1 MQNLD
6 TFEARTAA
14 TLQFL
19 QHNAQYQAD
28 VTMTLDD
35 RRRPDD
41 MEIDAL
47 TKKDKGYKGN
57 EKSKTDA
64 QKTTCFVC
72 GRVGHMSKESW
83 FKENEEGQCIQQQGQ
98 ERLRQWQRKEQCEG
112 SHDSNG
118 VDDFTSANLG
128 QSNLESDPGRHLGPS
143 RPHR

>member
-1 MQNLD
+1 MRVPLQLQNLD

-14 TLQFL
+14 IVQFL

-28 VTMTLDD
+28 VTVTPNN

-41 MEIDAL
+41 KEIDAL
-47 TKKDKGYKGN
+47 TNKDTRYKGN

-83 FKENEEGQCIQQQGQ
+83 FKENEEGQCIHQQGQ
-98 ERLRQWQRKEQCEG
+98 ERPRQ
-112 SHDSNG
+112 
-118 VDDFTSANLG
+118 
-128 QSNLESDPGRHLGPS
+128 
-143 RPHR
+143 